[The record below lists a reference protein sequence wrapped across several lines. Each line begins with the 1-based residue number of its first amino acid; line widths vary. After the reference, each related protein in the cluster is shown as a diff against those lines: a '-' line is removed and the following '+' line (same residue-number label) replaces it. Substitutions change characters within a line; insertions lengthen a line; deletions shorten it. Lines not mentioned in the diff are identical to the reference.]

1 MSRVAAVQTVE
12 HPDLLSV
19 CPETGGDEEKC
30 NDKTRVLT
38 SVYGDRGSLS
48 NSYLINPV
56 RK

>member
-30 NDKTRVLT
+30 KDKTEF
-38 SVYGDRGSLS
+38 SL
-48 NSYLINPV
+48 LFTVIAAV
-56 RK
+56 CQTAI